1 MESLKTLHELKEW
14 WKNVNKSYDENTTV
28 PLRNVSRVTK
38 SEGGN
43 DDTGMFTN
51 SSGIPELEKI
61 LELKMMENSGCR
73 VSSVGTEFNEQARKS
88 LSGKGKRMRVWDGE
102 KCAKR
107 FSWETCSVLVSEPS
121 RVEQGIPGCA
131 SLIQELVQEDSR
143 DHARA
148 YEIWRAMQLE
158 EDRWN
163 NEGGIKQVW
172 MMFDGKSRQWD
183 IGVDEQGRELK
194 ERWEKENGM
203 AFGEVRLMAEGRMIK
218 FGGWDYCAGF
228 GKYLWWNG
236 EEVQEVEGEESMGI
250 GWVGSSILGSRSSLV
265 RWQFS

>member
-14 WKNVNKSYDENTTV
+14 WKNVNKSDDENPTV

-38 SEGGN
+38 SEGEN

-61 LELKMMENSGCR
+61 LELKMMENSGYR

-88 LSGKGKRMRVWDGE
+88 LSGKGKRMRVCDGE
-102 KCAKR
+102 KCAER
-107 FSWETCSVLVSEPS
+107 FSLETCSVPVSEPS

-163 NEGGIKQVW
+163 NGGGIKQVW
-172 MMFDGKSRQWD
+172 MMFERT
-183 IGVDEQGRELK
+183 EREMG
-194 ERWEKENGM
+194 ERK
-203 AFGEVRLMAEGRMIK
+203 
-218 FGGWDYCAGF
+218 
-228 GKYLWWNG
+228 WNG
-236 EEVQEVEGEESMGI
+236 FWRGQVDGGRQDDQIWWMGLLCRFWEIFVVE
-250 GWVGSSILGSRSSLV
+250 W
-265 RWQFS
+265 